1 MKAIYTIVVKLAA
14 ACLVTVAQ
22 ILGQEKSIQ
31 LKNVAGIEPS
41 SRKERV

>member
-1 MKAIYTIVVKLAA
+1 MQAIYTIVVKLSAS
-14 ACLVTVAQ
+14 CLVTVAH

-31 LKNVAGIEPS
+31 LKIVAGIEPS